1 MKNPLVILSVKYG
14 AAAAFLLMA
23 LFIALFYMGKH
34 PINISVLDIRFLILP
49 LFMAIAMKDFRD
61 NKNEKSLHFWQ
72 GLSVG
77 AIVFFTI
84 GILISLFIIVFS
96 IIDPDFLQMYID
108 DRIALIVDH
117 RDAFVEQL
125 GEVTV
130 QEQLEKLPLTTSF
143 NLAIDYFVR
152 TIAIGL
158 ILNILI
164 SIILRKQPKL
174 T

>member
-14 AAAAFLLMA
+14 AAASLLLIS

-49 LFMAIAMKDFRD
+49 LFMVIGMKDFRD
-61 NKNEKSLHFWQ
+61 NKNKSTLHFWQ

-77 AIVFFTI
+77 AIIFTTI
-84 GILISLFIIVFS
+84 GILVSLFIIAFS
-96 IIDPDFLQMYID
+96 TMDPDFLQVYID
-108 DRIALIVDH
+108 ERITLITDH
-117 RDAFVEQL
+117 KEAFIEKL
-125 GEVTV
+125 SETTV
-130 QEQLEKLPLTTSF
+130 QGQLEKLPLTTSF

-152 TIAIGL
+152 TLAIGL
-158 ILNILI
+158 ILNVII

-174 T
+174 S

>member
-1 MKNPLVILSVKYG
+1 MKNPLVNLSIKYG

-23 LFIALFYMGKH
+23 LFIVLFYMGKH

-49 LFMAIAMKDFRD
+49 LFMVIAMKDFRD

-72 GLSVG
+72 GLSIG
-77 AIVFFTI
+77 AIIFFTI
-84 GILISLFIIVFS
+84 GILVSLFIIVFS
-96 IIDPDFLQMYID
+96 VIDPDFLNMYID
-108 DRIALIVDH
+108 ERIALIVDH
-117 RDAFVEQL
+117 KAVFVEQL
-125 GEVTV
+125 GELTV
-130 QEQLEKLPLTTSF
+130 KEQLEKLPLTTSI

-152 TIAIGL
+152 TLAIGL

-164 SIILRKQPKL
+164 SIILRRQPKL